1 MPAARIPVPDA
12 QNGRPCLLKS
22 SKVMPY
28 LINCFDYFSFKDE
41 VIRWINERLGKR
53 GESIDDVTIGV
64 IMCLINF
71 EVCSSR
77 SFKDH

>member
-1 MPAARIPVPDA
+1 MPVARIPIPNA

-41 VIRWINERLGKR
+41 VIRWINGRLGKL
-53 GESIDDVTIGV
+53 GESTDDVTIGV
-64 IMCLINF
+64 IMCLTTL
-71 EVCSSR
+71 EVRLPHS
-77 SFKDH
+77 